1 MSTVRIVAIAPH
13 YAIRSF
19 VSMVVVLTFTGV
31 TITDAFSVSAPFR
44 YQTRH
49 SWLSSP
55 LVAATTTTTIHS
67 RTRVFVTPTDNEE
80 DPTSAVLPPLPST
93 TTTTTTP
100 TNTNSLSDLSPTEF
114 ILATEQM
121 DPTTR
126 AVVEAARKKQLDGDY
141 NNDAEE
147 RSYPIDLPSPVL
159 LASSMIFAIIST
171 GMFVRVA
178 NLCESFVWDGPCRNR
193 SVRPRNSPAFFNPY
207 IYIYIYIYIGIYI
220 YRFTI
225 SAIW

>member
-67 RTRVFVTPTDNEE
+67 RTRVFVTPTDNED
-80 DPTSAVLPPLPST
+80 DPTSAGLPPLPST
-93 TTTTTTP
+93 TATTTIT

-114 ILATEQM
+114 ILATEKM

-126 AVVEAARKKQLDGDY
+126 AVVEAARKKQLDGD
-141 NNDAEE
+141 NTDAEE

-171 GMFVRVA
+171 GMFVRAA
-178 NLCESFVWDGPCRNR
+178 NLCEKFVWNGHCRNR
-193 SVRPRNSPAFFNPY
+193 SVRPRNSPHFL
-207 IYIYIYIYIGIYI
+207 IH
-220 YRFTI
+220 
-225 SAIW
+225 